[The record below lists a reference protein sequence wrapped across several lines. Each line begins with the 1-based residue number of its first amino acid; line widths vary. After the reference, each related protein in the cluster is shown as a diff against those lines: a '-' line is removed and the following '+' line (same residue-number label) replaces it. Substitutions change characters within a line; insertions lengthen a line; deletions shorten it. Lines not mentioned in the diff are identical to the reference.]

1 MAKQEPSDAPAAD
14 PVARCNPLRGVLP
27 KNPKYRTPGF
37 QKPEIPKKRKE
48 EI

>member
-1 MAKQEPSDAPAAD
+1 MAKHEPSDRPAAD
-14 PVARCNPLRGVLP
+14 PVAQSNPLRGVLP

-48 EI
+48 ES